1 MFKEARTF
9 ISQGIDVITGAM
21 IEETV
26 RNAKLAALK
35 RLERGVGQSLK
46 ILRSDILESAQKAML
61 RGFQDIR
68 EERANQK

>member
-1 MFKEARTF
+1 MQR
-9 ISQGIDVITGAM
+9 SQGIDVITGAM

-35 RLERGVGQSLK
+35 RLEHGTDQSLK

-61 RGFQDIR
+61 RRFQDIR
-68 EERANQK
+68 ENRNHPK